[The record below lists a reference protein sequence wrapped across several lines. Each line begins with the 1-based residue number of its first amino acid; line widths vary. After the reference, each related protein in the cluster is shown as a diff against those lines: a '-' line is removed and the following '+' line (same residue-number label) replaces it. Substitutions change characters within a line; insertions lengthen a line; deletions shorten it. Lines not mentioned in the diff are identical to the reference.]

1 MTKKSCIY
9 SCLLLLAVLFAG
21 CSTVKYVPQDKE
33 LLKKVRVKSDVKDI
47 TPDYLMSYLHQ
58 TPNNYFLGFWRLQLD
73 FYNASGEDSTKWIN
87 RWLRRIGEPP
97 VIYDSLKTVYSED
110 ELKKVLFN
118 KGYINADVSSE
129 VTHRKRQVKVLYN
142 IKGNE
147 PYRLRNYVIALPDDE
162 ALELI
167 SRGDTTERPHA
178 GMLFDTDLLNRE
190 RERIVG
196 ILRNRG
202 YYNFRK
208 ELLFFS
214 VDSALGS
221 HRADVELSIQPSLL
235 DNDSALDIIF
245 KKKLVENVTII
256 ALKDGQ
262 MASDIGNIGLDTT
275 YREGYCII
283 TDPEN
288 KTFRPEM
295 LVAKTHILPNSLYNE
310 RLVDRTYA
318 RLGRL
323 NAVKYV
329 NVSFH
334 ENVAGNLDAVIL
346 VTQDK
351 PHTFSAEIE
360 GTYSD
365 GDLGVGLGIG
375 YQNNNIFRGSE
386 TLSINVNG
394 GYEAIGSLSDV
405 QSAWDGGGSV
415 SLTFP
420 QLLVPSKTGFRRKYN
435 GDTEISVSVNFQQRP
450 EYQRNIANAGFRY
463 NWQHRRIDFSY
474 NLIDI
479 SYIYLP
485 RMSDEFRDKYMSP
498 SSSIRYSYE
507 DHFIMRMGF
516 GISYSNQRYNNQN
529 SSYFTLRADIRT
541 AGNLLYGMSHLFNQ
555 PRNEEGH
562 FEIFNINYSQ
572 YVKGEVNYAYNLRL
586 EDKARLVFHAGL
598 GVAVPYGNAT
608 IMPFEERF
616 FSGGASSMRG
626 WSARTLGPGNFH
638 NNSGSIDFM
647 KQSGD
652 VKLDLNIEARFKIFW
667 KLHGALF
674 LDAGNIWTTREY
686 PEQPTGLFRFDTFY
700 KQLAFN
706 YGAGLRLD
714 FDFFV
719 IRVDM
724 GVKLF
729 DPGFPIESQ
738 RWRTKPTWK
747 NDFAFHFAV
756 GYPF

>member
-1 MTKKSCIY
+1 M
-9 SCLLLLAVLFAG
+9 
-21 CSTVKYVPQDKE
+21 KYVPQNEE
-33 LLKKVRVKSDVKDI
+33 LLKKVRIKSDVPGVS
-47 TPDYLMSYLHQ
+47 PDYLSSYIHQ

-73 FYNASGEDSTKWIN
+73 FYNASGEDSSKWIN

-97 VIYDSLKTVYSED
+97 VIYDSLKTIYSED

-118 KGYINADVSSE
+118 KGYINAEVGSE
-129 VTHRKRQVKVLYN
+129 VTRKKRQVKVIYHV
-142 IKGNE
+142 KGNE
-147 PYRLRNYVIALPDDE
+147 PYRLRNYIITLPDDE
-162 ALELI
+162 ALELV
-167 SRGDTTERPHA
+167 SGNDTLNRPQA
-178 GMLFDTDLLNRE
+178 GMLFDVDILNRE
-190 RERIVG
+190 RERIARV
-196 ILRNRG
+196 LRNRG

-214 VDSALGS
+214 VDSALNT
-221 HRADVELSIQPSLL
+221 HQVDAELSIQPQFL

-245 KKKLVENVTII
+245 KKKIVENVTII
-256 ALKDGQ
+256 AVKDKNL
-262 MASDIGNIGLDTT
+262 ATDINNADLDTT
-275 YREGYCII
+275 IKDGYIII
-283 TDPEN
+283 TNPKS
-288 KTFRPEM
+288 KTFRPGM
-295 LVAKTHILPNSLYNE
+295 LVAKTYIKPNSLYNE
-310 RLVDRTYA
+310 RSVDMTYTQ
-318 RLGRL
+318 LGRL

-329 NVSFH
+329 NITFS
-334 ENVAGNLDAVIL
+334 ENKNGNLNAVIL

-351 PHTFSAEIE
+351 PHTISAEVE

-365 GDLGVGLGIG
+365 GDLGVGVGIG
-375 YQNNNIFRGSE
+375 YKNNNIFRGSE
-386 TLSINVNG
+386 TLSINING

-420 QLLVPSKTGFRRKYN
+420 QLLIPSKLDFRRRFI
-435 GDTEISVSVNFQQRP
+435 GSTEVSASVNFQQRP
-450 EYQRNIANAGFRY
+450 EYQRNIANAGFKY
-463 NWQHRRIDFSY
+463 NWRHRRIDFSY

-485 RMSDEFRDKYMSP
+485 RMSAEFEDKYMRP
-498 SSSIRYSYE
+498 TSSIRYSYE

-516 GISYSNQRYNNQN
+516 GISYSNQRQNNTSGN
-529 SSYFTLRADIRT
+529 YFTLRADIRT
-541 AGNLLYGMSHLFNQ
+541 AGNLLYGLSHLFRQNK
-555 PRNEEGH
+555 NEEGAY
-562 FEIFNINYSQ
+562 EIFDIRYSQ
-572 YVKGEVNYAYNLRL
+572 YVKAEINYSYNLHL
-586 EDKARLVFHAGL
+586 NDKARLVFHTGL
-598 GVAVPYGNAT
+598 GIAVPYGNAT

-626 WSARTLGPGNFH
+626 WTARTLGPGNFH
-638 NNSGSIDFM
+638 NSSGSIDFM

-652 VKLDLNIEARFKIFW
+652 IKLDLNIEARFKLFW
-667 KLHGALF
+667 KIHGALF
-674 LDAGNIWTTREY
+674 LDAGNIWTTRDY
-686 PEQPTGLFRFDTFY
+686 KEQPTGYFRFDTFY

-706 YGAGLRLD
+706 YGAGIRAD

-729 DPGFPIESQ
+729 DPGFPVESQ

-747 NDFAFHFAV
+747 NDFSFHFAV